1 MFSKTENKN
10 NVFAATE
17 PTSNLSQNPSDCFFY
32 LTRGEHT
39 RSLCNIVAIRNGT
52 KRTVF
57 SDCVSYKW
65 LCLEGTFFKYLKR
78 SLLQFVP
85 CFHI

>member
-39 RSLCNIVAIRNGT
+39 RSLCNIVALEMEQ
-52 KRTVF
+52 KE
-57 SDCVSYKW
+57 
-65 LCLEGTFFKYLKR
+65 LCF
-78 SLLQFVP
+78 
-85 CFHI
+85 I